1 MRGDAMLCPLQ
12 GWDGRIPRLC
22 YDCERNAFDLDP
34 GPSATLPL
42 VSYGIG
48 TREHNGRYC
57 SAK

>member
-1 MRGDAMLCPLQ
+1 MLCPLQ